1 MYQTIRVYHK
11 LDDSVHVVSEQPSF
25 NTVREVLSS
34 ESSVASSVGPSASM
48 APPPPV
54 SNKSNLPSCSNRRTG
69 IQTETQS
76 SSPPPPTKHRK
87 RQKQFWTVE
96 ENEILLKA
104 YRKYGRRGKV
114 IQKKYLPHKKVQS
127 VLDRFKTLER
137 NGELPSL

>member
-54 SNKSNLPSCSNRRTG
+54 INKSNLPSGSNQR
-69 IQTETQS
+69 TETQS